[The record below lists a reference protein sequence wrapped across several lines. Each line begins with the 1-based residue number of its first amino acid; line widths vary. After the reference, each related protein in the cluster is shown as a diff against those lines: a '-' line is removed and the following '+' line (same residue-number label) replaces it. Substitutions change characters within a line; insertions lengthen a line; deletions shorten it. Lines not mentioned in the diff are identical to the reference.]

1 MKYVTYVL
9 LNHAGIPFYV
19 GAGKED
25 RPLQHFSGKGGGR
38 PEVQKI
44 VDEHREKG
52 LSLSYRV
59 IETYENKSDAFDAE
73 KSLISLFGRI
83 SDGGILVNI
92 CTGGAGCPGYTPS
105 DEMRA
110 YNSKAQ
116 KIRFSNESE
125 RLAISE
131 ATRKG
136 MNNDVVRSKISDG
149 LLAKWNDEAYRNRQI
164 AAHTGKKDTD
174 VTRKKKS
181 DALSR
186 SWANG
191 DRKSKYSDEVIYDV
205 YTSKGHVPVSEIAAK
220 YGMNRTYIHKIWR
233 HERCVLNLKRLG
245 IIL

>member
-9 LNHAGIPFYV
+9 MNHDGIPFYV
-19 GAGKED
+19 GAGRED
-25 RPLQHFSGKGGGR
+25 RPQQHFSGKRGGR

-52 LSLSYRV
+52 LSLSYR
-59 IETYENKSDAFDAE
+59 IIGTYENKSDAFDAE

-92 CTGGAGCPGYTPS
+92 CTGGAGCPGYTPN

-110 YNSKAQ
+110 HNSKVQ
-116 KIRFSNESE
+116 KIRFNNESE

-136 MNNDVVRSKISDG
+136 MDNDVVRSKISDG
-149 LLAKWNDEAYRNRQI
+149 LLAKWNDETYRNRQI

-174 VTRKKKS
+174 ATRKKKS

-186 SWANG
+186 SWENG

-220 YGMNRTYIHKIWR
+220 YGMNPTYVHKIWR